1 MCLLFHVKLTIYF
14 GRERIIRHKPRELV
28 RSSSSRLCKNEK
40 SVKEWEL
47 KAWFFSL
54 LFALHQ
60 FAEFSAIPCP
70 NSRKKR
76 AKQGWK
82 TNKQTNKIR
91 GTTKNIFYRF
101 IYN

>member
-28 RSSSSRLCKNEK
+28 SSSSRLCKNEK